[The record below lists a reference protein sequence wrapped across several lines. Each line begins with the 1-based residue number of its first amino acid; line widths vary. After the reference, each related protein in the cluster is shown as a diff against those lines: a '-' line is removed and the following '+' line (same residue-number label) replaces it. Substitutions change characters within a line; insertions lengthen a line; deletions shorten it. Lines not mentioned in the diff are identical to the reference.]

1 MEHIIV
7 GTAGHV
13 DHGKTE
19 LTLALTG
26 INTDRLPEEKKRGMT
41 IELGFVPLVLDDGRR
56 LGLIDVPGHER
67 FVKNMLAGAA
77 GIDMFMLIIAAD
89 EGIMPQ
95 TVEHLHILHLL
106 GIEKGLIV
114 ITKKDLVDQEWLSL
128 IEEEISNLVQD
139 TSLAGASMIAVSAL
153 TGEGIADLKA
163 ELAAIAAQVKPKTR
177 SGHFRLPIDRVF
189 SKTGFGTVIT
199 GTLWQG
205 KIAIGD
211 EIDIWP
217 GGEKARVRGLQVHGA
232 KVDAA
237 FAGQRTAVNVAGQAV
252 DDLPKGGWLAH
263 PNLLQET
270 YRLDIELSL
279 LAQAN
284 PLKQRS
290 RLRVHHG
297 TKEVL
302 ARLQLL
308 DREELEPKQTCF
320 AQLLLESPLP
330 VLRGDRLILRSYS
343 PAITVAGAAII
354 DANPERHKRH
364 NAVVIDSLRRKAKAA
379 ADDIVA
385 DILVKEQ
392 AIATINTLAKWLKQP
407 KEELELI
414 IAAMMD
420 IGKLVIFE
428 IDGQSHYGEPDLLK
442 GWQDNLLAALT
453 KYHQDYP
460 LRSGLAL
467 ATAHKQFFKKLTQK
481 QLMVILDKWQQ
492 EGLIKIDNS
501 WLSLADFAVKP
512 SPAQAALIEKIES
525 IYQENLFAPPDLEQV
540 MADLKV
546 SADLKAELQIYLAD
560 RDILL
565 HIGDNL
571 WFYKQAL
578 AKAEQL
584 LRNQSAADGFS
595 LAEARDALN
604 SSRKYVL
611 AILEYFD
618 NRKITVR
625 VGENRQFKG

>member
-41 IELGFVPLVLDDGRR
+41 IELGFVPLILDDGRR

-128 IEEEISNLVQD
+128 IEEEISDLLKD
-139 TSLAGASMIAVSAL
+139 TTLAKAPMRAVSAL
-153 TGEGIADLKA
+153 TGEGIAELKA

-217 GGEKARVRGLQVHGA
+217 GGEKARVRGLQVHGS

-237 FAGQRTAVNVAGQAV
+237 FAGQRTAVNVAGQGV
-252 DDLPKGGWLAH
+252 EDLPKGGWLAH

-284 PLKQRS
+284 PLKQRC

-330 VLRGDRLILRSYS
+330 ALRGDRLILRSYS
-343 PAITVAGAAII
+343 PAITVAGAGII

-364 NAVVIDSLRRKAKAA
+364 NPAVIESLQRKAQAA

-385 DILVKEQ
+385 DILLKEQ

-407 KEELELI
+407 KEELQLI
-414 IAAMMD
+414 IEAMLDAA
-420 IGKLVIFE
+420 KLVVFE
-428 IDGQSHYGEPDLLK
+428 IDGEHHYGNPDLLQA
-442 GWQDNLLAALT
+442 WQDNLLAILAN
-453 KYHQDYP
+453 YHQDYP

-467 ATAHKQFFKKLTQK
+467 ATAHKQYFKKLSQK
-481 QLMVILDKWQQ
+481 QLMAILDKWQLN
-492 EGLIKIDNS
+492 GMIKLDNS
-501 WLSLADFAVKP
+501 WLSVADFAVKP
-512 SPAQAALIEKIES
+512 SPEQAALIEKIDA
-525 IYQENLFAPPDLEQV
+525 IYLENLFAPPDLDTV
-540 MADLKV
+540 LADLKV
-546 SADLKAELQIYLAD
+546 AADLKAELQIYLAD
-560 RDILL
+560 RGVLF

-571 WFYKQAL
+571 WFSKQAL
-578 AKAEQL
+578 AKAEDL
-584 LRNQSAADGFS
+584 LRKQSAADGFT
-595 LAEARDALN
+595 LAEARDALD

-618 NRKITVR
+618 NQRITVR
-625 VGENRQFKG
+625 VGEKRQFKA